1 MAMLEVDL
9 LEVQLQ
15 CVQTAA
21 WCCGWRVTGDGRGE
35 GHIASFLPC
44 VCNHAHE
51 VVCYLS
57 FVCACLVCKTCYFW
71 AVWQRLSR
79 MRLLL

>member
-1 MAMLEVDL
+1 METPEVDL

-21 WCCGWRVTGDGRGE
+21 WCCGWRVMGEGRGE
-35 GHIASFLPC
+35 GHMLSFLLC

-51 VVCYLS
+51 AMCCYS

-71 AVWQRLSR
+71 AV
-79 MRLLL
+79 